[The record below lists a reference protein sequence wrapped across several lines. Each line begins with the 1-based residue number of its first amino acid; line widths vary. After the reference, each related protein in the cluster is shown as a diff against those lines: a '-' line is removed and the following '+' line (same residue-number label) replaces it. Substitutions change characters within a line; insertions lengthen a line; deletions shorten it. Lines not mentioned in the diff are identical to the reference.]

1 MRQIKTSSSEV
12 AAEQEASFGEP
23 ARQRDWSH
31 VSQLPTAV
39 TVSVPI
45 APFHVKDVLALVP
58 GALIAS
64 NWREDSDVPLL
75 AGRVQLGWVVFEAT
89 DEDLGVRITRVL

>member
-1 MRQIKTSSSEV
+1 MRQIKTSSSE
-12 AAEQEASFGEP
+12 AEQEASAGGLT
-23 ARQRDWSH
+23 RQRDWSH
-31 VSQLPTAV
+31 VSQLPTDV

-58 GALIAS
+58 GAVIAS
-64 NWREDSDVPLL
+64 SWREDSDVPLL

>member
-1 MRQIKTSSSEV
+1 MRQIKTPSSEV
-12 AAEQEASFGEP
+12 VAEQEASVGG
-23 ARQRDWSH
+23 RQRDWSH

-58 GALIAS
+58 GAVVAS

>member
-1 MRQIKTSSSEV
+1 V
-12 AAEQEASFGEP
+12 AAEQESSLGEP
-23 ARQRDWSH
+23 IRQRDWSH

-45 APFHVKDVLALVP
+45 APLRVKDVLALIP

-75 AGRVQLGWVVFEAT
+75 AGKVQLGWVVFEAT

>member
-1 MRQIKTSSSEV
+1 MRQIKTSSSE
-12 AAEQEASFGEP
+12 AEQEASAGGLI
-23 ARQRDWSH
+23 RQRDWSH
-31 VSQLPTAV
+31 VSQLPTDV

-58 GALIAS
+58 GAVIAS
-64 NWREDSDVPLL
+64 SWREDSDVPLL

>member
-1 MRQIKTSSSEV
+1 MRQIKTSSSE
-12 AAEQEASFGEP
+12 AEQEASTG
-23 ARQRDWSH
+23 QRDWSH

-45 APFHVKDVLALVP
+45 APFHVKDVLTLVP
-58 GALIAS
+58 GAVIAS